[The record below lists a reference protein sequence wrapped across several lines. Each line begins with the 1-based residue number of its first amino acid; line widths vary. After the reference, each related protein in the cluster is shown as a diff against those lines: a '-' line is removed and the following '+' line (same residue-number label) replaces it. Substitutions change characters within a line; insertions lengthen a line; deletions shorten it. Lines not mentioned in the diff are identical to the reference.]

1 MIERKVDSLI
11 AGEGLIHK
19 SVTIA
24 SGEVLERSAVLG
36 KVTADGT
43 YKLAKSDADDGSET
57 PNAIL
62 AEDVD
67 ATAGAVS
74 NVNVIIRGEVNDKAL
89 ILDSSFSISDIEEG
103 LREKGIYIKS
113 GLAAAN

>member
-1 MIERKVDSLI
+1 METNTIDSLV

-19 SVTIA
+19 SVTVA
-24 SGEVLERSAVLG
+24 AGEVLERGAVLG

-43 YKLAKSDADDGSET
+43 YKLAKAGAGDGSEV

-89 ILDSSFSISDIEEG
+89 ILDSSLALSDIEEG